1 MGLESLSTQISK
13 SSGTRYPLVTPMAV
27 HISNLPPQL
36 LTLICCFCDTADLTN
51 LVTTSRALS
60 SAALQKLWHTLP
72 SFSTFI
78 YTLPSDAWTYSDAE
92 GANLKWYLCESR
104 TFVSANAVDVT
115 VAYIS

>member
-13 SSGTRYPLVTPMAV
+13 SSGTRYRLVTPMAV

-51 LVTTSRALS
+51 LATASRALS

-104 TFVSANAVDVT
+104 TFVSANAVIT
-115 VAYIS
+115 VAYNS